1 MKIAASTAV
10 ARDSAVVAPR
20 APNTVPEAPAPK
32 PAPASAPLP
41 RCSRT
46 RPMMATAENNCTI
59 VRIQRN
65 IGNTRSSRSGSGQDA
80 QKLIRLQRRATD
92 QTAVDVRHGEEF
104 RRVTG
109 LDAAAVE
116 DAGGGRNPRIP
127 GADAGADEA
136 VHFLRLVGRRVA
148 AGADRPH
155 RLVGDHALLEPARP
169 AKLEHHIE
177 LPRDHL
183 VRAPR
188 VTIGELLADAQDRHE
203 PPSVRGTELARD
215 QLIALAIQQP
225 PLRVPDDD
233 VLAAHIL
240 QHRGRDLAGERPLR
254 IRAQVLA
261 AEARVRAAQQP
272 SDLLQVNERR
282 AHHAGR
288 RRLRRK
294 ARQQLFDELR
304 VLGAR
309 AVHLPVTGDNGAAHD
324 RPRTAHSSRLAA
336 AQRARDDSDARW
348 VTQRE
353 GAAQPATS
361 LTTAASSVAAARVAS
376 SSRPSTMTRITGSV
390 PEGRSTTRPSP
401 AMRCSM
407 RATASRTAGTPLG
420 SKRPAT
426 FTLSST

>member
-46 RPMMATAENNCTI
+46 RPMMARAENSCTI

-92 QTAVDVRHGEEF
+92 QTAVDVRHGEEL

-109 LDAAAVE
+109 LDAASVE
-116 DAGGGRNPRIP
+116 DAGGGRNSSIP
-127 GADAGADEA
+127 GADAGADEG

-183 VRAPR
+183 ARAPPSR
-188 VTIGELLADAQDRHE
+188 SASCSPTHRIGTIPRACAA
-203 PPSVRGTELARD
+203 PN
-215 QLIALAIQQP
+215 
-225 PLRVPDDD
+225 LR
-233 VLAAHIL
+233 
-240 QHRGRDLAGERPLR
+240 
-254 IRAQVLA
+254 
-261 AEARVRAAQQP
+261 
-272 SDLLQVNERR
+272 
-282 AHHAGR
+282 
-288 RRLRRK
+288 
-294 ARQQLFDELR
+294 
-304 VLGAR
+304 
-309 AVHLPVTGDNGAAHD
+309 
-324 RPRTAHSSRLAA
+324 
-336 AQRARDDSDARW
+336 
-348 VTQRE
+348 
-353 GAAQPATS
+353 ATS
-361 LTTAASSVAAARVAS
+361 
-376 SSRPSTMTRITGSV
+376 
-390 PEGRSTTRPSP
+390 
-401 AMRCSM
+401 
-407 RATASRTAGTPLG
+407 
-420 SKRPAT
+420 
-426 FTLSST
+426 